1 MERLCII
8 SVGKIQKRGETMKTE
23 MDMKRQLGRKL
34 TECGAD
40 KGKIALRTGLH
51 FVFCILM
58 DIVSLGGIRAIRNF
72 AVRPPDTRIVLL
84 DVVLTA
90 VISLYPLIHL
100 REYLAFYEYGI
111 VFRKK
116 AYLWSELGAVEW
128 RTHTYGG
135 IFTSV
140 VMATNKR
147 AFQVTYLK
155 QPKKQYNRAYMHQ

>member
-1 MERLCII
+1 MEKKYE
-8 SVGKIQKRGETMKTE
+8 SE
-23 MDMKRQLGRKL
+23 RQLGNKL

-51 FVFCILM
+51 MIFCILM

-72 AVRPPDTRIVLL
+72 AVCPPNMGVVIL
-84 DVVLTA
+84 DAVLTL
-90 VISLYPLIHL
+90 VIGLYPLIHL
-100 REYLAFYEYGI
+100 RDTLAFYEYGI

-116 AYLWSELGAVEW
+116 VYLWSELGSVEW

-147 AFQVTYLK
+147 AFSVTYLK
-155 QPKKQYNRAYMHQ
+155 QPKKQYNRAYMKQ

>member
-1 MERLCII
+1 
-8 SVGKIQKRGETMKTE
+8 
-23 MDMKRQLGRKL
+23 
-34 TECGAD
+34 
-40 KGKIALRTGLH
+40 
-51 FVFCILM
+51 M

-155 QPKKQYNRAYMHQ
+155 QPKKQYNRAYMYQ